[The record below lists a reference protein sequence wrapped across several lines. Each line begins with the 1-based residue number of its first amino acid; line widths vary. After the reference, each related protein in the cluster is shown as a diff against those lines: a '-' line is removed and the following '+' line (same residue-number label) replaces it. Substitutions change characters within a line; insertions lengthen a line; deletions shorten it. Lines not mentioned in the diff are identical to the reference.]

1 MEQYIIPA
9 IAAVAV
15 AVIEA
20 LAAMERREAKRD
32 KEAAAQAAAA
42 ERRHREEQ
50 EKAREALLIL
60 VIQSTGA
67 AIALGEATAH
77 AMQRGYTNGDM
88 EKALE
93 YATKIKHEQ
102 KDFLAAQGIHAMWE

>member
-1 MEQYIIPA
+1 MAQYIIPA
-9 IAAVAV
+9 AAAVLV
-15 AVIEA
+15 AIIEA
-20 LAAMERREAKRD
+20 LAARDRKNAKKD
-32 KEAAAQAAAA
+32 KEKADAAAA
-42 ERRHREEQ
+42 ADRKHQEER
-50 EKAREALLIL
+50 EKAREKLLIL
-60 VIQSTGA
+60 VVQSTGA

-93 YATKIKHEQ
+93 YASEVKHNQ